1 MTCVEKPLSSID
13 DYVSEIDT
21 GCMGKNE
28 INAVIEY
35 SCDVPVVKSEA
46 TAVAVDS
53 TPSIQQL

>member
-1 MTCVEKPLSSID
+1 MEKPLSSLD

-35 SCDVPVVKSEA
+35 SCDVPVVKLEPEA
-46 TAVAVDS
+46 TAVAVDP